1 MPIIFAANIESAAI
15 LLDLFIMLAAAKL
28 LAELFER
35 LKQPDVVGE
44 ILAGV
49 IIGPSLLGWV
59 QPSQIINILAEF
71 GVIFLLFTVG
81 LETKPQAIFTVGRR
95 ALLVGL
101 LGVVLPFVAGYFIAV
116 AWGGSFA
123 ESMFIGAA
131 LVATS
136 VGITARVLG
145 ALGLLDSQVARIIL
159 GAAVIDDVLGLII
172 LSLVSAVSQGD
183 ISYIALAKTGGA
195 AILFVA
201 FVALVGSRI
210 INGLAPFIER
220 LHLGKPF
227 FTLGLILCLGLSV
240 ASVYVGV
247 AAIIGA
253 FLAGMALA
261 EATEDDHK
269 MHRLTS
275 GVTEFLV
282 PFFLVSIGM
291 QLDLQIFRDGS
302 VVTFAILLTV
312 LAVATKFFGGGLGA
326 YGLPRR
332 EMAQI
337 GIGMVPRGEVGIVVA
352 QIGLGLGVIGQ
363 QFFAAVLFMAVAT
376 TLIAPP
382 FIKMLFAEDKDRDG
396 IADEPSLENVRDDF
410 SRIG

>member
-1 MPIIFAANIESAAI
+1 MSAVFAANVESSAI

-28 LAELFER
+28 MAEIFER
-35 LKQPDVVGE
+35 LRQPAVVGE

-49 IIGPSLLGWV
+49 IVGPSLMGWV
-59 QPSQIINILAEF
+59 APSEVISIFAEF
-71 GVIFLLFTVG
+71 GVIFLLFNVG
-81 LETKPQAIFTVGRR
+81 VETKPQAIFNVGKR
-95 ALLVGL
+95 AAVVGVF
-101 LGVVLPFVAGYFIAV
+101 GVILPFVAGYFIAV

-145 ALGLLDSQVARIIL
+145 SMGLLDTQVARIIL
-159 GAAVIDDVLGLII
+159 GAAVIDDILGLII
-172 LSLVSAVSQGD
+172 LSLVQGVSQGS
-183 ISYIALAKTGGA
+183 ISYAGLAKTAGA
-195 AILFVA
+195 AILFTI
-201 FVALVGSRI
+201 FVALVGSRV
-210 INGLAPFIER
+210 INRLAPFIQR
-220 LHLGKPF
+220 LRLGKPF

-240 ASVYVGV
+240 ASVYIGV

-261 EATEDDHK
+261 EATEENHK

-282 PFFLVSIGM
+282 PFFLVNIGM
-291 QLDLQIFRDGS
+291 QLNLSVFRDTS
-302 VVTFAILLTV
+302 TIVFAVLLT
-312 LAVATKFFGGGLGA
+312 LIAVITKFVGCGIGALGMR
-326 YGLPRR
+326 RR
-332 EMAQI
+332 EVAQI
-337 GIGMVPRGEVGIVVA
+337 GMGMVPRGEVGIVVA
-352 QIGLGLGVIGQ
+352 QIGLGLGVIGPS
-363 QFFAAVLFMAVAT
+363 FFASVLFMAVAT

-382 FIKMLFAEDKDRDG
+382 FVKILFTEDRDG
-396 IADEPSLENVRDDF
+396 DGVPEEIPELDVSESF